1 MKTAFY
7 SLLVSMLAVSALFVS
22 CSDDEKDSDTTK
34 PVINLIEPEEGAVLK
49 PGSTIHFEMDLE
61 DNVMLGSY
69 KVEIHSNFDGHTH
82 DTKAEAG
89 NTEETV
95 PFAFNKSWDVSG
107 LKNTHIHHH
116 EIEIPANAK
125 EGNYHLMVYCADA
138 AGNESYIA
146 RNIVLD
152 EHGETGEHEDHNED

>member
-7 SLLVSMLAVSALFVS
+7 LSIVSMLAVSALFVS
-22 CSDDEKDSDTTK
+22 CSDDENSDTTK
-34 PVINLIEPEEGAVLK
+34 PVINLIEPEEGAMLK
-49 PGSTIHFEMDLE
+49 PGSILHLDMDLE

-69 KVEIHSNFDGHTH
+69 KVEIHNNFNGHTH
-82 DTKAEAG
+82 TKAEAEDTG
-89 NTEETV
+89 ETV

-107 LKNTHIHHH
+107 LKNTHIHLH

-125 EGNYHLMVYCADA
+125 EGNYHLLVYCTDA

-152 EHGETGEHEDHNED
+152 EHGETGEHDED